1 MSHPVSRFGPA
12 IGPEPTEAQSR
23 ASIIRGSAALLQAIN
38 LQAGRAW
45 PCGHFRTAENTH
57 RGACKVCRRTRW
69 RRGFKIVVARR
80 KLALAVERRRHEILR
95 ENRRAQLAIQGEHA
109 TRCIHH
115 PGNGKLPFDQLLAMT
130 CALLELT
137 PEQIKGHGRKREM
150 VAARCLLTRILR
162 DRGISFLTIAR
173 LLGKMDHSSAMHW
186 MRCFDVHVSHDSR
199 ILPIYEMLK
208 DRPC

>member
-38 LQAGRAW
+38 LQAGKAW

-57 RGACKVCRRTRW
+57 RGACKVCRRARW

-80 KLALAVERRRHEILR
+80 KLALAVERRRNEILR
-95 ENRRAQLAIQGEHA
+95 QNRQAQLTMQGDHV
-109 TRCIHH
+109 TRCIRH

-137 PEQIKGHGRKREM
+137 PDEIKGTGRKPRM
-150 VAARCLLTRILR
+150 VGARCLLTRILR
-162 DRGISFLTIAR
+162 ERGLSYPTIAR
-173 LLGKMDHSSAMHW
+173 LLGKVDHSSAIHW
-186 MRCFDVHVSHDSR
+186 MKCFDKHVAHDPR